1 MSTGGDPLVAVMRLA
16 ERTAGGLLL
25 GCLMKSQT
33 LVAPIVGHYLK
44 NDLAVIVESVF

>member
-1 MSTGGDPLVAVMRLA
+1 MRLA

-25 GCLMKSQT
+25 GCLFVKSRT